1 MSRLER
7 VLSGNVNIGIGIML
21 ESLFDIK
28 DRYDNKRVIPKKI
41 DIEKY
46 DYHFYNIITFIRNI
60 TQSIKNSDYTT
71 TDVTNILIDELN
83 YINSTYYSNIKTE
96 MILFIPDYK
105 ELILEYNK
113 DKEYSITKHDED
125 IAEVMEYVKSLTNEK
140 LKGLEV
146 KIVRQGKKEVIHKNI
161 LLTTSYLLDIAMIG
175 MHDWLESHT
184 GILKNKHK
192 LNSKY
197 ATIGKRDLNHL
208 PYNKTLHKVLG
219 DKTFIKPF
227 KIGTRVEIYNISIS
241 KKWNT
246 LTSED
251 KVKQDIK
258 HLLK

>member
-7 VLSGNVNIGIGIML
+7 VLSANVNIGIGIML

-28 DRYDNKRVIPKKI
+28 DRYDSKRVIPKKI

-83 YINSTYYSNIKTE
+83 YINSTFYSNIKTE

-105 ELILEYNK
+105 SLILEYNK
-113 DKEYSITKHDED
+113 DKEYSLTKHDED
-125 IAEVMEYVKSLTNEK
+125 IAEVMEYVKTLTNEK
-140 LKGLEV
+140 LKGLNV
-146 KIVRQGKKEVIHKNI
+146 KIVRQDKKEVIHKNI
-161 LLTTSYLLDIAMIG
+161 LLTTSYLIDIAMIG

-184 GILKNKHK
+184 GVLKNKHK

-197 ATIGKRDLNHL
+197 ATIGKRDLSHL
-208 PYNKTLHKVLG
+208 PYNKTLHKLLG
-219 DKTFIKPF
+219 DKTFVKPI
-227 KIGTRVEIYNISIS
+227 KIGDRVEIYNISIS

-251 KVKQDIK
+251 KIKQDIK
-258 HLLK
+258 HLIK

>member
-21 ESLFDIK
+21 ESLFNVK
-28 DRYDNKRVIPKKI
+28 DRYDNKRDIPKKI

-46 DYHFYNIITFIRNI
+46 DYHFYNIVTFIRNI

-219 DKTFIKPF
+219 DKTFVKPF
-227 KIGTRVEIYNISIS
+227 KIGARVEIYNISIS

>member
-28 DRYDNKRVIPKKI
+28 NRYDSKRVVPKKI

-46 DYHFYNIITFIRNI
+46 DYHFYNIVTFIRNI

-83 YINSTYYSNIKTE
+83 YISSTYYSNIKTE

-113 DKEYSITKHDED
+113 DKEYSVTKHDED

-146 KIVRQGKKEVIHKNI
+146 KIVRQSKKEVIHKNI

-197 ATIGKRDLNHL
+197 ATIGKRDLSHL

-219 DKTFIKPF
+219 DKTFVKPF

>member
-21 ESLFDIK
+21 ESLFNVK
-28 DRYDNKRVIPKKI
+28 DRYDNKRDIPKKI

-46 DYHFYNIITFIRNI
+46 DYHFYNIVTFIRNI

-175 MHDWLESHT
+175 IHDWLESHT

-219 DKTFIKPF
+219 DKTFVKPF

>member
-28 DRYDNKRVIPKKI
+28 NRYDNKRVIPKKI

-46 DYHFYNIITFIRNI
+46 DYHFYNIVTFIRNI

-83 YINSTYYSNIKTE
+83 YISSTYYSNIKTE

-113 DKEYSITKHDED
+113 DKEYSVTKHDED

-146 KIVRQGKKEVIHKNI
+146 KIVRQNKKEVIHKNI

-184 GILKNKHK
+184 GVLKNKHK

-219 DKTFIKPF
+219 DKTFVKPF

>member
-21 ESLFDIK
+21 ESLFNVK
-28 DRYDNKRVIPKKI
+28 DRYDNKRDIPKKI

-46 DYHFYNIITFIRNI
+46 DYHFYNIVTFIRNI

-113 DKEYSITKHDED
+113 DKEYFITKHDED

-219 DKTFIKPF
+219 DKTFVKPF

>member
-1 MSRLER
+1 MSKLER

-21 ESLFDIK
+21 ESLFNVK
-28 DRYDNKRVIPKKI
+28 DRYDNKREIPKKI
-41 DIEKY
+41 DINSY
-46 DYHFYNIITFIRNI
+46 DYHFYNIFTFIRNI
-60 TQSIKNSDYTT
+60 TQSIKSKDYSTK
-71 TDVTNILIDELN
+71 DVTNILIDELN
-83 YINSTYYSNIKTE
+83 YINSTHYSTIKTK
-96 MILFIPDYK
+96 MILYIPDYK
-105 ELILEYNK
+105 KLILEYNK
-113 DKEYSITKHDED
+113 DKEYTLTQSD
-125 IAEVMEYVKSLTNEK
+125 AEMSEYIEYVKTLTTEK

-146 KIVRQGKKEVIHKNI
+146 SIVRQDRREHNTNNI
-161 LLTTSYLLDIAMIG
+161 LLTTSYLLDIAMLG
-175 MHDWLESHT
+175 NHDWLESHT

-208 PYNKTLHKVLG
+208 PYNKTLHILLG
-219 DKTFIKPF
+219 DKTLVKPV
-227 KIGTRVEIYNISIS
+227 KISIRTEIYEISIS

>member
-21 ESLFDIK
+21 ESLFNVK
-28 DRYDNKRVIPKKI
+28 DRYDNKRDIPKKI

-46 DYHFYNIITFIRNI
+46 DYHFYNIVTFIRNI

-219 DKTFIKPF
+219 DKTFVKPF

>member
-21 ESLFDIK
+21 ESLFNVK
-28 DRYDNKRVIPKKI
+28 DRYDNKRDIPKKI

-46 DYHFYNIITFIRNI
+46 DYHFFNIVTFIRNI

-113 DKEYSITKHDED
+113 DKEYNVTKHDED
-125 IAEVMEYVKSLTNEK
+125 IVEVMEYVKSLTNEK

-146 KIVRQGKKEVIHKNI
+146 KIVRQNKKEVIHKNI
-161 LLTTSYLLDIAMIG
+161 LLTSSYLIDIAMIG

-184 GILKNKHK
+184 GVLKNKHK

-197 ATIGKRDLNHL
+197 ATIGKRDLSHL
-208 PYNKTLHKVLG
+208 PYNKTLHKLLG
-219 DKTFIKPF
+219 DKTFVKPI
-227 KIGTRVEIYNISIS
+227 KIGTRVEIYDISIS

-258 HLLK
+258 HLIK

>member
-21 ESLFDIK
+21 ESLFNVK
-28 DRYDNKRVIPKKI
+28 DRYDNKRDIPKKI

-46 DYHFYNIITFIRNI
+46 DYHFFNIVTFIRNI

-219 DKTFIKPF
+219 DKTFVKPF